1 MIRYRLF
8 DTPAGPF
15 ALIQRDDE
23 LAATWVDDALP
34 ADARIDPAMLPGLS
48 KAVSAYF
55 RGRPASFDDVPTPR
69 GTAFHVRC
77 WEACRSIPPGQTRTY
92 GELAA
97 MAGRPGAARAA
108 GGAMRSNPLPVIVP
122 CHRIVGARDL
132 HGYGGSTDPD
142 SRPLAIKRM
151 LLELEGA
158 ACAAAER
165 PR

>member
-15 ALIQRDDE
+15 ALIDNEGDLSATFFDDS
-23 LAATWVDDALP
+23 LP
-34 ADARIDPAMLPGLS
+34 QGARMDPAMLPGLS

-55 RGRPASFDDVPTPR
+55 RGRPVSFDDVPTPS
-69 GTAFHVRC
+69 GSAFHVRC
-77 WEACRSIPPGQTRTY
+77 WEACRSIPAGQTRTY

-97 MAGRPGAARAA
+97 MAGTPGAARAA

-132 HGYGGSTDPD
+132 HGYGGTTDPR

-158 ACAAAER
+158 AQER
-165 PR
+165 SR